1 MAFPTSP
8 TNGQIYKNYIYNSN
22 KWEFKASLDGSSP
35 RNAAPSG
42 YYLKNK
48 YPTKPSGWYWIQ
60 SQFMPNPLQMYVDMT
75 EEGGGYDFYAIQ
87 NGISINYITE
97 PHSGTP
103 LGLDL
108 MMPRSQA
115 CLKAMYNFIV
125 NITGGTI
132 ANYAKILPVYRNIG
146 AVGAAGSYVSYYM
159 NSLNAPHWR
168 VKDGG
173 RWWLRDTVFT
183 EPNGDYTYN
192 AFLCVSMTGYAINP
206 DGSLTGFNDYD
217 TTVSAASYTGTG
229 GYYIVST
236 NSKP

>member
-8 TNGQIYKNYIYNSN
+8 TEGQIYKNYVYNN
-22 KWEFKASLDGSSP
+22 GRWEFKASLDGSSP

-48 YPTKPSGWYWIQ
+48 YPSKPSGWYWIQ
-60 SQFMPNPLQMYVDMT
+60 SQFMPSPLQMYVDMT

-87 NGISINYITE
+87 NGISVKYITE
-97 PHSGTP
+97 SHSGTP

-108 MMPRSQA
+108 MIPRSQA

-132 ANYAKILPVYRNIG
+132 ANYVKTLPVYRNLG
-146 AVGAAGSYVSYYM
+146 GTGSNGSYTSYYM
-159 NSLNAPHWR
+159 NSLNVVHWR

-183 EPNGDYTYN
+183 EPNGDYTFN
-192 AFLCVSMTGYAINP
+192 AFLNITNSGYTINA
-206 DGSLTGFNDYD
+206 DGSLTGFNDLDANTAPYL
-217 TTVSAASYTGTG
+217 GTG